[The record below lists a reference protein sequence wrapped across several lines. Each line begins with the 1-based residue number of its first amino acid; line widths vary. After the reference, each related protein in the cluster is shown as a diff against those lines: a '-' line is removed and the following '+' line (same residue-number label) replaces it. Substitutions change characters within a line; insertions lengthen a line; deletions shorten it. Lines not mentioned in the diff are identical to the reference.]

1 MTASVERVFY
11 SCSRCNDEH
20 RTVEQRE
27 AAERAAV
34 EAVRLENALLAPKQI
49 RKLREELGLT
59 TEQLG
64 DLLYGI
70 PRTIVEGWEKGRYVQ
85 NRDVNAMLL
94 KLEDPDYLRERA
106 ARAGVVLPEPEV
118 PVEDADAGEG
128 GALETNVSEAFAAET
143 FVADASESPG
153 DESPA
158 IEDGDIENHT
168 GSPLTERATDDDQS
182 ESDAL
187 RDDPAAGSP
196 R

>member
-1 MTASVERVFY
+1 MSESLLEGHLHRGCGGRYVRHTEPVTIRVSGMTASVERVFY

-118 PVEDADAGEG
+118 PVEDADA
-128 GALETNVSEAFAAET
+128 
-143 FVADASESPG
+143 
-153 DESPA
+153 
-158 IEDGDIENHT
+158 
-168 GSPLTERATDDDQS
+168 SPLTERATDDDQS